1 MKLYSS
7 MFAVW
12 GSRTEDSSLFS
23 ARNLDWNQDT
33 GICAINSNDV
43 SLLIEMLSL

>member
-1 MKLYSS
+1 

-12 GSRTEDSSLFS
+12 GSRTKDSNLFS

-33 GICAINSNDV
+33 GKIYKIILSFNNNYIC
-43 SLLIEMLSL
+43 